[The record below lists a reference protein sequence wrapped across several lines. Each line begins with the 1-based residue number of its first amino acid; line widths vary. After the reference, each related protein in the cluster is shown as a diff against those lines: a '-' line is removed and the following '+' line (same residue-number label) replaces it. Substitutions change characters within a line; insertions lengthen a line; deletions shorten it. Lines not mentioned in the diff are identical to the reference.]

1 MRNSLPYLEGGGAQA
16 RLTGAGG
23 VLVDHEPCSVA
34 DREPHCAA
42 NLAVL
47 SLELDFGAR
56 RVVLSLFSW
65 NSYGFRFLRS
75 TA

>member
-1 MRNSLPYLEGGGAQA
+1 MIARNSLPYLEGGGVQA

-23 VLVDHEPCSVA
+23 VLVALEPRSVA
-34 DREPHCAA
+34 DREPLREPCR
-42 NLAVL
+42 L

-56 RVVLSLFSW
+56 RVVLSLFSR
-65 NSYGFRFLRS
+65 NTYGFRFLRS